1 MLSLPGDR
9 GGDWRSE
16 EGETNQPSRLPDPLH
31 RAALIYR
38 SREGVVRRCA
48 RARCSTSSS
57 APAPRPASMFEDL
70 QGMVSGLRPPVR
82 SEGSPV
88 TATPASPRPSSRCS
102 ITGALCSAS
111 PDPPPP
117 FRLQVQFPL
126 RFTSSPRKKTQL
138 FSHGAA
144 TTAALNTAKQMRCA
158 RFSTVNVS

>member
-1 MLSLPGDR
+1 MRKSSLQHQQFR
-9 GGDWRSE
+9 
-16 EGETNQPSRLPDPLH
+16 
-31 RAALIYR
+31 
-38 SREGVVRRCA
+38 A
-48 RARCSTSSS
+48 RAKTRVDVRG
-57 APAPRPASMFEDL
+57 PP
-70 QGMVSGLRPPVR
+70 GHGLRPPVR

-88 TATPASPRPSSRCS
+88 TATPPSPGSSSRCS
-102 ITGALCSAS
+102 ITGALCLAS